1 MRQVAD
7 IPHPEAKITV
17 FSWNGKYLV
26 KLERGPFEQTYKV
39 AELDLPPGP
48 PEQVVR
54 RLVDTAFVAEAVA
67 QFAQMAASWNDAF
80 ERLDETA

>member
-1 MRQVAD
+1 MRQLAD
-7 IPHPEAKITV
+7 IPHPDVKITL

-39 AELDLPPGP
+39 AEMDLPPGAP
-48 PEQVVR
+48 DEVVR

-67 QFAQMAASWNDAF
+67 RFTEMRTSWGDALD
-80 ERLDETA
+80 RLDA